1 VSDLLHLLPSAAGW
15 TGALLTTGG
24 YALVSQGRVSAS
36 SRSFQGANAL
46 GAVLL
51 TLSAVSTGAWPSA
64 AANVVWLAIGG
75 LAFFTSL
82 RAARAAKVS
91 EALTEA

>member
-1 VSDLLHLLPSAAGW
+1 VSDLLHLPPAPGW

-24 YALVSQGRVSAS
+24 YARVSRGRVSAN

-64 AANVVWLAIGG
+64 AANVVRLAIGG

-82 RAARAAKVS
+82 RATRAARTV
-91 EALTEA
+91 EPVEV